1 MQEETW
7 NVGKF
12 EAKAEELIQDIVTR
26 GKLPILVGGTHY
38 YTQSLLFKD
47 YMIERSGHQASAQE
61 VEKRWPILAATG
73 EEMLVE
79 LRKLDPIMAN
89 RWHPRDLRKI
99 RRSLLIC
106 LQSGRKA
113 SDIYNE
119 KISKMLR
126 ISTDRFL
133 DGGETE
139 KWHELPDSNNAH
151 PTLRYNTLL
160 FWVHTESAVL
170 KTRLNDRVDRMIDKG
185 LLTEVQAMRVVHE
198 EQKASGRFIDITRG
212 IWVAIGYK
220 EFEGYLAAKEK
231 DVAGK
236 ELEKLKI
243 DGIER
248 TKAATRQYGK
258 GQSRWIRLKLV
269 PALRRA
275 GVADNLF
282 LLDATD
288 ISAWAS
294 RVEDLAFR
302 LTDGFLAGRV
312 LPSPASTSPAAGQ
325 LLSEGELDEDITGK
339 PCARVCKI
347 CEITLMT
354 ERDWER
360 HLNSRK
366 HKTKLK
372 HVRKEIDVEGD

>member
-1 MQEETW
+1 M
-7 NVGKF
+7 GKF
-12 EAKAEELIQDIVTR
+12 EAKAEELIQDIITR

-47 YMIERSGHQASAQE
+47 YMIERSERQASAQE
-61 VEKRWPILAATG
+61 VEKRWPILTATG
-73 EEMLVE
+73 EEMLGE
-79 LRKLDPIMAN
+79 LRKLDPIMAD

-113 SDIYNE
+113 SDIYSE
-119 KISKMLR
+119 KFSKMSR

-133 DGGETE
+133 DGGATE
-139 KWHELPDSNNAH
+139 KGHELPDSKNVH

-160 FWVHTESAVL
+160 FWVHTESDVL
-170 KTRLNDRVDRMIDKG
+170 KIRLNDRVDRMIDKG
-185 LLTEVQAMRVVHE
+185 LLTEVQSMRVVHE

-220 EFEGYLAAKEK
+220 EFEGYLAAKEQ
-231 DVAGK
+231 DVADK

-258 GQSRWIRLKLV
+258 SQLRWIRLKLV

-282 LLDATD
+282 VLDTTD
-288 ISAWAS
+288 VSAWAS
-294 RVEDLAFR
+294 QVEDLAFR
-302 LTDGFLAGRV
+302 LTDGFLTGRL
-312 LPSPASTSPAAGQ
+312 LPSPASTSPAAGY
-325 LLSEGELDEDITGK
+325 LLNEGELDEDIAGK
-339 PCARVCKI
+339 PCARVCEI
-347 CEITLMT
+347 CETTLMT
-354 ERDWER
+354 QRNWEQ

-366 HKTKLK
+366 HKSILK
-372 HVRKEIDVEGD
+372 RVRKEIDVEGKLR